1 MSLEH
6 CRSSHLQVI
15 FLHFGC
21 KPATGQP
28 TSESEKF
35 KTSKLHQARIQIV
48 ERKPVA
54 TSFAR
59 CVLAVSIAVI
69 YL

>member
-6 CRSSHLQVI
+6 CQSSHLHAI
-15 FLHFGC
+15 LLHFHC

-54 TSFAR
+54 TSFA
-59 CVLAVSIAVI
+59 CCALSISIAVI
-69 YL
+69 